1 MYFRHRGNGD
11 IRSVH
16 PELVAV
22 FDNDRRYE
30 RYETTP
36 APKTADPVD
45 FETTP
50 ATKPKTAD
58 PVDFDH

>member
-16 PELVAV
+16 PALVAV

-36 APKTADPVD
+36 APAEKVKA
-45 FETTP
+45 P